1 MPESS
6 EMTGSDQINS
16 DPASQKKQE
25 RRRELIDAALMVFD
39 RDGFSAAKMED
50 VAAAAGMAKG
60 TVYLYADSKVAL
72 FQDVIREKIYP
83 VLIEVEAIFKTHEG
97 SSVDLL
103 RNQIRRFSFEVLNP
117 DRQKVMRLIITEG
130 KQFPEIANFYA
141 ESVVQRGMDAL
152 RATLSRGMER
162 DEFRQMPLE
171 QLPFS
176 LLGGIILP
184 NVWRVLH
191 GQEFSQRP
199 DHMIDQHLDI
209 FLNGLLK

>member
-6 EMTGSDQINS
+6 EITGSDQFNS

-83 VLIEVEAIFKTHEG
+83 VLTEVEAIFKTHEG

-184 NVWRVLH
+184 NVWRVLY